1 MGVRNASVFTNTIIG
16 SPALAAETIIATT
29 GAIGLFT
36 DNAQVFLV
44 GFIEMLIGTSGN
56 LLTLKLRRGAAV
68 TSTLVNVGT
77 ACTVVAG
84 QTVRHNICYAD
95 FPGVAAGLQYTLT
108 AQVGSGGAAS
118 TVNDVGLLAF
128 VL

>member
-16 SPALAAETIIATT
+16 SPALAAETIIATS
-29 GAIGLFT
+29 GAIGLIA

-44 GFIEMLIGTSGN
+44 AFIELTIGTSGTG
-56 LLTLKLRRGAAV
+56 LTLKLRRGV
-68 TSTLVNVGT
+68 DTTGTLVNVGQ
-77 ACTVVAG
+77 ASTVVAG
-84 QTVRHNICYAD
+84 NKIRASLCYAD

-108 AQVGSGGAAS
+108 AQITAGAAAS
-118 TVNDVGLLAF
+118 TVTDVGLMAF

>member
-29 GAIGLFT
+29 GPLGLFT
-36 DNAQVFLV
+36 DNAQVLLFA
-44 GFIEMLIGTSGN
+44 FIELTIGTSGTG
-56 LLTLKLRRGAAV
+56 LTLNLRRGSLV
-68 TSTLVNVGT
+68 TSPLVNVGQAT
-77 ACTVVAG
+77 TVVAG
-84 QTVRHNICYAD
+84 NKIRSGLVYAD

-108 AQVGSGGAAS
+108 ATITAGAAAS
-118 TVNDVGLLAF
+118 TVTDVGLAAM